1 MFISFEGL
9 DGCGK
14 TTQINLLAEQLTAR
28 AYDVVFIR
36 EPGGTVISE
45 KIREILLDKKH
56 LGMDQ
61 ITELLLFSAA
71 RSQVVNEVIRP
82 ALAEDKVV
90 LSDRYVDSTTA
101 YQGYGR
107 GLRLGAVKTI
117 NTVATL
123 GVMPELTFIIDL
135 PLEELEQRKRG
146 TGTEADRMELSGRA
160 FYENVRRGYLA
171 MAEAEPHRFKVINGE
186 QGIDAIRTEIWTIVE
201 QHLPRVRQTEA

>member
-14 TTQINLLAEQLTAR
+14 TTQINLLAEKLASL

-45 KIREILLDKKH
+45 RIRDILLDTKH
-56 LGMDQ
+56 QGMNQ

-71 RSQVVNEVIRP
+71 RAQLVNEVIKP
-82 ALAEDKVV
+82 ALAESKMV
-90 LSDRYVDSTTA
+90 LCDRYVDSTTA

-117 NTVATL
+117 NAVATL
-123 GVMPELTFIIDL
+123 GVMPQLTFIIDL
-135 PLEELEQRKRG
+135 PLEELERRKKRSG
-146 TGTEADRMELSGRA
+146 ANADRSDRGISRWRRPSLSASRSSMARRRSARLTIGSGRSFRSIFPA
-160 FYENVRRGYLA
+160 NS
-171 MAEAEPHRFKVINGE
+171 
-186 QGIDAIRTEIWTIVE
+186 
-201 QHLPRVRQTEA
+201 PRVCGVTPSR

>member
-14 TTQINLLAEQLTAR
+14 TTQINLLAEKLASL

-36 EPGGTVISE
+36 EPGGTAISE
-45 KIREILLDKKH
+45 RIREILLDTKH
-56 LGMDQ
+56 EGMNQ

-71 RSQVVNEVIRP
+71 RAQLVNEVIKP
-82 ALAEDKVV
+82 ALANSQVV

-123 GVMPELTFIIDL
+123 GVMPHLTFIIDL
-135 PLEELEQRKRG
+135 PLDELARRKMR
-146 TGTEADRMELSGRA
+146 TGTAADRMERSGRA
-160 FYENVRRGYLA
+160 FYEDVRQGYLA
-171 MAEAEPHRFKVINGE
+171 MAQAEPERFTVIDGCQE
-186 QGIDAIRTEIWTIVE
+186 VETIRQQIWNTVSNHI
-201 QHLPRVRQTEA
+201 PRR

>member
-14 TTQINLLAEQLTAR
+14 TTQINLLAEKLASL

-36 EPGGTVISE
+36 EPGGTAISE
-45 KIREILLDKKH
+45 RIRDILLDTKH
-56 LGMDQ
+56 EGMNQ

-71 RSQVVNEVIRP
+71 RAQLVNEVIKP
-82 ALAEDKVV
+82 ALSGSKVV

-123 GVMPELTFIIDL
+123 GVMPHLTFIIDL
-135 PLEELEQRKRG
+135 PLDELALRKKQ
-146 TGTEADRMELSGRA
+146 TGTEADRMERSGRA
-160 FYENVRRGYLA
+160 FYERVRQGYLA
-171 MAEAEPHRFKVINGE
+171 MAEAEPGRFTVVDGSQEVETIRR
-186 QGIDAIRTEIWTIVE
+186 QIWAIVSDHIPH
-201 QHLPRVRQTEA
+201 Q

>member
-14 TTQINLLAEQLTAR
+14 TTQINLLAEKLASL

-45 KIREILLDKKH
+45 RIRDILLDTKH
-56 LGMDQ
+56 QGMNQ

-71 RSQVVNEVIRP
+71 RAQLVNEVIKP
-82 ALAEDKVV
+82 ALAESKMV
-90 LSDRYVDSTTA
+90 LCDRYVDSTTA

-117 NTVATL
+117 NAVATL
-123 GVMPELTFIIDL
+123 GVMPQLTFIIDL
-135 PLEELEQRKRG
+135 PLEELERRKKRSG
-146 TGTEADRMELSGRA
+146 ANADRMELSGRA
-160 FYENVRRGYLA
+160 FYEQVRQGYLE
-171 MAEAEPHRFKVINGE
+171 MAAAEPERFTVINGA
-186 QGIDAIRTEIWTIVE
+186 QEISETHDRIWAVLS
-201 QHLPRVRQTEA
+201 QHLPRQ